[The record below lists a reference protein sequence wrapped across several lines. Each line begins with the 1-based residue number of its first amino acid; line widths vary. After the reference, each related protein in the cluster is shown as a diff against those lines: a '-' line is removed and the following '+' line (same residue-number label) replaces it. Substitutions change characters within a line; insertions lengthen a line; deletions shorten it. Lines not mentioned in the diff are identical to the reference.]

1 MYALV
6 TGGSR
11 GIGRAISVRLAQ
23 MGYHVIIN
31 YQSKKEEAEKT
42 LELVR
47 QTGSD
52 GELMPFD
59 VSNRDE
65 SRNALLSWQQAH
77 ADEYIEVLVNNAGIR
92 QDGLL
97 VLMDSTAFERVIAT
111 NLLSFYNVTQPL
123 LEQMIWHH
131 YGRIINIAS
140 LSGITG
146 QAGQCNYSAAKG
158 GLIAATKALAHEIAK
173 KNITVNAVAPG
184 FIRTDMV
191 AGLDENGLKEKIP
204 MRRFGEP
211 EEVAELVAFLASR
224 NASYITGECITI
236 SGGV

>member
-1 MYALV
+1 
-6 TGGSR
+6 
-11 GIGRAISVRLAQ
+11 
-23 MGYHVIIN
+23 
-31 YQSKKEEAEKT
+31 
-42 LELVR
+42 
-47 QTGSD
+47 
-52 GELMPFD
+52 MPFD

-146 QAGQCNYSAAKG
+146 QAGQCNFSAAKG